1 MFIVHQMELIFI
13 ISTFLHDQQGTRTE
27 LPRLLTELFKA
38 VDENVDG
45 ELSPRELV
53 EVETKLGRS
62 ITEADAEDIIK
73 TWDCNG
79 DGKMDINEFIEYK
92 TATMRFSL

>member
-1 MFIVHQMELIFI
+1 MELIFI
-13 ISTFLHDQQGTRTE
+13 ISTFLHDHHQGTRTE

>member
-1 MFIVHQMELIFI
+1 MYRNFVFI
-13 ISTFLHDQQGTRTE
+13 ISTFLPDHHQGTRTE

>member
-1 MFIVHQMELIFI
+1 MELIFI
-13 ISTFLHDQQGTRTE
+13 ISTSLPDHHQGTRTE

-92 TATMRFSL
+92 TAPMRFSL

>member
-1 MFIVHQMELIFI
+1 MELIFI
-13 ISTFLHDQQGTRTE
+13 ISTFPHDHPQGTRTE